1 MCLLTIMNY
10 VRKGLRKMEKQ
21 RNTQMLVILVL
32 AVAVLTMSVGFAAYS
47 ASLSINGTTNISAA
61 NWDVNFDTTTF
72 AESSTIKATTKN
84 ITGTNVTY
92 TVALAKP
99 GDFYEF
105 TIDVKNLGTFNAN
118 LTDVTL
124 TALTEEQSKYLTYKL
139 SYNGV
144 DYSST
149 ATGLSVPLAAK
160 TGVETVTVR
169 VEYVAPAD
177 PADLPA
183 IDVELSLTASLTYK
197 QAA

>member
-1 MCLLTIMNY
+1 
-10 VRKGLRKMEKQ
+10 MEKQ

-72 AESSTIKATTKN
+72 TESSTIKATTKN

-92 TVALAKP
+92 TVALTKP

-183 IDVELSLTASLTYK
+183 SDVELSLTASLTYK
-197 QAA
+197 QVA

>member
-1 MCLLTIMNY
+1 MCLLAIMNF

-72 AESSTIKATTKN
+72 TESSTIKATTKN

-183 IDVELSLTASLTYK
+183 SDVELSLTASLTYK
-197 QAA
+197 QVA

>member
-1 MCLLTIMNY
+1 
-10 VRKGLRKMEKQ
+10 MEKQ

-47 ASLSINGTTNISAA
+47 TTLSINGTANVSAA
-61 NWDVNFDTTTF
+61 NWDVAFDKSTF
-72 AESSTIKATTKN
+72 TETSTIKASTKN

-99 GDFYEF
+99 GDYYEF

-124 TALTEEQSKYLTYKL
+124 TALTEEQSKYLTHTL
-139 SYNGV
+139 SYDGTN
-144 DYSST
+144 YSST
-149 ATGLSVPLAAK
+149 ANGLSVPLAAK
-160 TGVETVTVR
+160 TGVKTVTVR
-169 VEYVAPAD
+169 VAYVAPEDA
-177 PADLPA
+177 ADLPA
-183 IDVELSLTASLTYK
+183 TDVELSLTASLTYK

>member
-1 MCLLTIMNY
+1 
-10 VRKGLRKMEKQ
+10 MEKQ
-21 RNTQMLVILVL
+21 RNTQMMVILVL

-47 ASLSINGTTNISAA
+47 ASLSINGTANVSAA
-61 NWDVNFDTTTF
+61 SWDVKFDTTTF
-72 AESSTIKATTKN
+72 TESSTIKATTKN

-99 GDFYEF
+99 GDYYEF

-118 LTDVTL
+118 LTDVSL

-139 SYNGV
+139 SYKGV
-144 DYSST
+144 DYSSE

-160 TGVETVTVR
+160 TGVEPVTVR
-169 VEYVAPAD
+169 VEYVAPTD

-183 IDVELSLTASLTYK
+183 ADVQLSLTASLTYK
-197 QAA
+197 QV

>member
-1 MCLLTIMNY
+1 MCLLAIMNF

-47 ASLSINGTTNISAA
+47 TSLSINGTANVSAA
-61 NWDVNFDTTTF
+61 SWDVKFDTTTF
-72 AESSTIKATTKN
+72 TESSTIKATTKN

-118 LTDVTL
+118 LTDVSL

-139 SYNGV
+139 SYKGV
-144 DYSST
+144 DYSSK

-160 TGVETVTVR
+160 TGVEPVTVR

-183 IDVELSLTASLTYK
+183 ADVELSLTASLTYK
-197 QAA
+197 QV

>member
-1 MCLLTIMNY
+1 MNFIK
-10 VRKGLRKMEKQ
+10 KGLRKMEKQ
-21 RNTQMLVILVL
+21 RNTQMMVILVL

-47 ASLSINGTTNISAA
+47 TTLSINGTANVSAA

-72 AESSTIKATTKN
+72 AESSTVKATTKN

-99 GDFYEF
+99 GDYYEF

-124 TALTEEQSKYLTYKL
+124 TALTVEQSKYLTYKL
-139 SYNGV
+139 SYNGT

-169 VEYVAPAD
+169 VEYVAPEN

-183 IDVELSLTASLTYK
+183 SDVELSLTASLTYK
-197 QAA
+197 QVA

>member
-72 AESSTIKATTKN
+72 TESSTIKATTKN

-183 IDVELSLTASLTYK
+183 SDVELSLTASLTYK
-197 QAA
+197 QVA